1 MKKDN
6 VMKKICLLLMCVI
19 LLIIFG
25 GCINRQTNYFD
36 EGIFTNEEYKLIVTA
51 IDGDTF
57 DSKNGI
63 NVVEDRS
70 VNRKNQYYEV
80 VLYKLGCENESDEE
94 LTFNHLTFVTV
105 TTAEPCCYE
114 DQSGNGISTRVTSKG
129 VEYNIY
135 YNGKSIVLG
144 G

>member
-1 MKKDN
+1 
-6 VMKKICLLLMCVI
+6 MKKICLLLMCVI
-19 LLIIFG
+19 LLGVFC
-25 GCINRQTNYFD
+25 GCINRQTNYFY

-51 IDGDTF
+51 IDGETF
-57 DSKNGI
+57 DSKNGV

-80 VLYKLGCENESDEE
+80 VLCKLGSENESDEE

-105 TTAEPCCYE
+105 TTSEPCCYE
-114 DQSGNGISTRVTSKG
+114 DQSGNGISTHITSKG

-135 YNGKSIVLG
+135 YNGKSIVLCA
-144 G
+144 